1 MEMER
6 RDFLKLGAGALTFS
20 LAAESVW
27 AQTNKIEVHWL
38 GQATTKITTL
48 TGKVIVIDP
57 FMVNNPKTPV
67 AYKNLDALGK
77 VDVILVTHGHGDHTG
92 DVAELAKRTG
102 ASVLGPAGLISTI
115 VELGWVPG
123 DKAVRFGKGGKVQ
136 PAGPQITITQTH
148 AEHSSEVTVTDPATK
163 KSTTYPGGEPAG
175 FIVEMENGF
184 KLFHMGDTGLFGD
197 MRLIGEYYKP
207 DLIMIPIGGHFVMD
221 PKDAA
226 YATNMMLK
234 PKYAIPIHYGTFPV
248 LKGTPQEYQAA
259 LGQTTTQVFPIS
271 PGDKLQF

>member
-20 LAAESVW
+20 LAAEPVW

-57 FMVNNPKTPV
+57 FMTNNPKTPV
-67 AYKNLDALGK
+67 GYKNLDAIGK

-92 DVAELAKRTG
+92 DVSELAKRTG
-102 ASVLGPAGLISTI
+102 ATVLGPAGLMATI
-115 VELGWVPG
+115 VELGWVPPE
-123 DKAVRFGKGGKVQ
+123 KAVRFGKGGKVQ
-136 PAGPQITITQTH
+136 PAGPQITITQTR

-184 KLFHMGDTGLFGD
+184 KLYHMGDTGLFGD

-226 YATNMMLK
+226 YATNQMLK
-234 PKYAIPIHYGTFPV
+234 PKYAIPFHYGTFPV